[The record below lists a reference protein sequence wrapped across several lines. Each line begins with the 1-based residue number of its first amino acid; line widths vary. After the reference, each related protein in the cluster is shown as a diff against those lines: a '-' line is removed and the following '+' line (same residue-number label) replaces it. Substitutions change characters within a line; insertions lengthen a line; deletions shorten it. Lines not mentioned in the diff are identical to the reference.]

1 MNSEIILVK
10 DKINN
15 LCQIN
20 HFIQPQFISFPHFN
34 QRIPCIIIGSVVFN
48 GLNWMVDDRTKT
60 VKLSNFVISK
70 LLDPIFVQQ
79 NTELLKRSYY
89 NYTTVNIVEDTEPT
103 IIFK

>member
-48 GLNWMVDDRTKT
+48 GLNWMIDDKAKT
-60 VKLSNFVISK
+60 VKLANYVITK
-70 LLDPIFVQQ
+70 LLDPQFVQT
-79 NTELLKRSYY
+79 NSELLKRSYY
-89 NYTTVNIVEDTEPT
+89 NYTTVNIIEDTEP
-103 IIFK
+103 IILYK